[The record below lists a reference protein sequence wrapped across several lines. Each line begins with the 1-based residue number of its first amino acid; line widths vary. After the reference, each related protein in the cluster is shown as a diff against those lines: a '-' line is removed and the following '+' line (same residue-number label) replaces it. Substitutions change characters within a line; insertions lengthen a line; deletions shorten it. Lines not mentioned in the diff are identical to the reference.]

1 MRIFNQLR
9 KFQIEKQKVKNYFIY
24 ALGEIV
30 LIVVGILIAVQ
41 INNCNQSLNE
51 EKQRIEAL
59 EILQQTFQA
68 NALEIEN
75 TLGHFEDLTRRTNV
89 RINHSGPEAEAI
101 SDSLISIVRQID
113 IVKLNLVGEGEI
125 SPYNLS
131 LLSEELRNLLLHYS
145 TVHKAYKQLEDNVTK
160 LSMKLRENHQQYVSL
175 LTEETYD
182 EGFSILDR
190 NIFPSDYAGWLSDRD
205 NQNLSVEIKWKA
217 EVSVKELKS
226 LQEINEVVLQTIGN
240 KLYGAKGSRESAVA
254 LPRS

>member
-9 KFQIEKQKVKNYFIY
+9 KFQIEKQKIKNYFIY

-41 INNCNQSLNE
+41 INNCNQSVSE
-51 EKQRIEAL
+51 EKQRMEAL
-59 EILQQTFQA
+59 EILQQAFQT
-68 NALEIEN
+68 NSLEIEN
-75 TLGHFEDLTRRTNV
+75 TLSNFERLSRRTNL
-89 RINHSGPEAEAI
+89 RISHSGPEAEAI
-101 SDSLISIVRQID
+101 SDSLIKIIRQID
-113 IVKLNLVGEGEI
+113 IVKLNLVNEGEV
-125 SPYNLS
+125 STFNLS

-145 TVHKAYKQLEDNVTK
+145 TVHKAYKQQEDNVTN

-175 LTEETYD
+175 LTQRTYD
-182 EGFSILDR
+182 EGFSIMDR

-217 EVSVKELKS
+217 EVSVEKLKS
-226 LQEINEVVLQTIGN
+226 LQEINEVVLQTIWN
-240 KLYGAKGSRESAVA
+240 KLYNKKGSRESAVA